1 MSGIRPGM
9 PGKPGMQILC
19 CQPGLVIKCSQYA
32 TRQLHKYSC
41 NSISCPKTAYD
52 LSKRFNGSQDLR
64 IQYLA
69 TPQIWEEKLQFTWG
83 RLSSQTFLPL
93 KLPAISRTKNPINRD
108 PRCPASRGAF
118 PACRLSAAG
127 RASHSGVHSMPTC
140 QLDIVQCLQKCK
152 LITTHSFVSSVTTS
166 RCSSHRPE
174 PKDLPKHSSNPK
186 IRHLQTRY
194 DDMFLESPMDRSPK
208 HRLRHAY

>member
-1 MSGIRPGM
+1 MQLDSCTRDPSCWASPVATPLHAQRPLTTFQSAS
-9 PGKPGMQILC
+9 K
-19 CQPGLVIKCSQYA
+19 A
-32 TRQLHKYSC
+32 
-41 NSISCPKTAYD
+41 PKD
-52 LSKRFNGSQDLR
+52 PR

-83 RLSSQTFLPL
+83 RPSSQTILPL

-186 IRHLQTRY
+186 IRHLQNPRY
-194 DDMFLESPMDRSPK
+194 VFGVSNGTLSKASSAAWLLSSERSFLADSYLGVKPVM
-208 HRLRHAY
+208 